1 MQFNNDWMRVLFMA
15 TSLVLF
21 TTAIISCHN
30 WLLKT
35 ITPN

>member
-1 MQFNNDWMRVLFMA
+1 MHSNNEWMRLLFQIS
-15 TSLVLF
+15 SLVLF